1 MPCAGRQKLQK
12 FLPEK
17 HKKSSSKMM
26 ISYVSHTEQTEPN
39 VILAL
44 SLTKFHLFY
53 LGSFSSQDAYKAVSY
68 HNVIKIEL

>member
-1 MPCAGRQKLQK
+1 
-12 FLPEK
+12 
-17 HKKSSSKMM
+17 M

-68 HNVIKIEL
+68 HNVIKIELW